1 MWRDDETDQVI
12 HELLC
17 CQVRERARRL
27 EHPILVVLDTQAFMR
42 LLGSLPHDRSGPGE
56 TGAGRRKRGLA
67 VDMVGLVIAVAV
79 LAANRILAVSN
90 EVIGSAGPAV
100 WHGSPEPF
108 GSAGEVGDVRCDEQG
123 DRERMRARIRA
134 GDREAFA
141 ALYEEYARAVYNH
154 AYRLSGDWSTAEEV
168 LSETFLAAWRTRHAV
183 EPEGD
188 SLRPW
193 LLGIATNKAR
203 NANRGTGRR
212 LAFLA
217 RHTAPEPVADIAD
230 ATVGRIDDTRRLAA
244 VRQALGGLRRKE
256 REVLVLCV
264 WSGLDYAEAA
274 KALGIPVGTVRS
286 RLSRARTRLRRLTDG
301 ELGRTPEGPARE
313 ARLGEAV
320 RSGREPRPSGR
331 EPRPGRGEV
340 ESRAAFVALPI
351 QEEAR

>member
-1 MWRDDETDQVI
+1 
-12 HELLC
+12 
-17 CQVRERARRL
+17 
-27 EHPILVVLDTQAFMR
+27 
-42 LLGSLPHDRSGPGE
+42 
-56 TGAGRRKRGLA
+56 
-67 VDMVGLVIAVAV
+67 
-79 LAANRILAVSN
+79 
-90 EVIGSAGPAV
+90 
-100 WHGSPEPF
+100 
-108 GSAGEVGDVRCDEQG
+108 
-123 DRERMRARIRA
+123 MRARIRA

-154 AYRLSGDWSTAEEV
+154 AYRLTGDWWTAEEV
-168 LSETFLAAWRTRHAV
+168 LSETFLAAWRTRQAI

-203 NANRGTGRR
+203 NANRGRGRR

-217 RHTAPEPVADIAD
+217 RRPAPEPVADIAD
-230 ATVGRIDDTRRLAA
+230 ATAGRVDDARRLAA
-244 VRQALGGLRRKE
+244 VQRALGGLRRQE

-274 KALGIPVGTVRS
+274 EALGVPVGTVRS
-286 RLSRARTRLRRLTDG
+286 RLSRARTRLRRLTDD
-301 ELGRTPEGPARE
+301 ELGRAPDGPARE
-313 ARLGEAV
+313 ALPGERGARSGERGTRGGEREAPAGERGARAGERGAVAGDAV
-320 RSGREPRPSGR
+320 RFGR